1 VRDALWDDLWDKVTR
16 GNQPPATSEQYRDF
30 IDHWTAAHPGRGY
43 EILAD
48 EHPLPIRRY
57 EAVVVVD
64 AFDYGNYRQAAL
76 AMHECDESES
86 PGPRPD
92 DAAIAA
98 EWMRW
103 RSYMTAQYDMATL
116 VKPVQDR
123 RRWVSR
129 LRGRML
135 RDVVPDGDESD

>member
-16 GNQPPATSEQYRDF
+16 GSEPPPSPEQYHVF
-30 IDHWTAAHPGRGY
+30 VEHWTAAHPGRTY

-57 EAVVVVD
+57 EAVVIVD

-76 AMHECDESES
+76 AMHEYDESKS
-86 PGPRPD
+86 PPD

-98 EWMRW
+98 EWIRW
-103 RSYMTAQYDMATL
+103 RSYMTAQYDIASL
-116 VKPVQDR
+116 VKPLPNI

-129 LRGRML
+129 SRARML
-135 RDVVPDGDESD
+135 RLVPDGPES

>member
-16 GNQPPATSEQYRDF
+16 GSEPPPEPEQYRVFVDL
-30 IDHWTAAHPGRGY
+30 WTAAHPGRTY

-92 DAAIAA
+92 DATIAA
-98 EWMRW
+98 QWTRW
-103 RSYMTAQYDMATL
+103 RSSMTAQYDIATL
-116 VKPVQDR
+116 VKPVQDW

-135 RDVVPDGDESD
+135 RDVVPD